1 MPVPYK
7 SRMFRFDRQEADSP
21 RLSVVYLESRFFHT
35 TIKIA
40 KYVLCC
46 RPGSPAIVQFL
57 DATDPCFSLWCCV
70 DCMES
75 VIASHQGISI
85 LFYYFI
91 LIPSRN
97 IIIRCS
103 VSCVLNCTRVAPSC
117 VTCLTL
123 AAAGLSAYVVW
134 FLLNNTC
141 RTCTCMIG
149 WCKARLLWHCAVSSC
164 RHGLPSVSRRT
175 RQTPPSI
182 LAYHT
187 CTNQGAKCPRATTCT
202 VTLLYTLSRS

>member
-1 MPVPYK
+1 MFEYYYSCTCKTLADVFCCSSITLNVYCCMRMPDLKCPFLTNISK
-7 SRMFRFDRQEADSP
+7 PRMFRFDCQEAESP

-46 RPGSPAIVQFL
+46 RPGKPAIVQFL

-123 AAAGLSAYVVW
+123 AAGFVGVRCMVSFEQHLSY
-134 FLLNNTC
+134 
-141 RTCTCMIG
+141 MYMYD
-149 WCKARLLWHCAVSSC
+149 RLV
-164 RHGLPSVSRRT
+164 
-175 RQTPPSI
+175 
-182 LAYHT
+182 
-187 CTNQGAKCPRATTCT
+187 
-202 VTLLYTLSRS
+202 